1 MYIMIEWL
9 KVSNESIIKYYSIFL
24 VFYTCFSAF
33 STLNRAFWKDILSD
47 NILQYKNFII
57 DLSTIYYKI

>member
-1 MYIMIEWL
+1 MYIMIEGL
-9 KVSNESIIKYYSIFL
+9 KVSNKSIIKYYSIFL
-24 VFYTCFSAF
+24 VLYTCFSAF
-33 STLNRAFWKDILSD
+33 STLSRAFWKDILSD